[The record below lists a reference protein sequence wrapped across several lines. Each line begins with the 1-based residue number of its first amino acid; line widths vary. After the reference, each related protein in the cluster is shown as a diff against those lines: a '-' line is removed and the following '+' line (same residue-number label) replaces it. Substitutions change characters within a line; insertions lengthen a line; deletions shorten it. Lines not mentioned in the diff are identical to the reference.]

1 MVNSEVQK
9 NTSEARLGKAQRPLG
24 RSPVLGL
31 LDFCKGLAIVWI
43 VLIHWRPEWF
53 GWQGVHVFIVLS
65 GFGLTYSCLKR
76 DSDISWKKWYVK
88 RFRKVLPSYW
98 MVCLWGYLILACVYL
113 FEGRNLLNALSL
125 PLDVLLK
132 NALLLDLSLL
142 NPTVKVEPNG
152 SLWFI
157 PFIVSF
163 YLAFPWLYQ
172 VVAKHK
178 TVRVVL
184 FALLVAIVFEFVYRA
199 IALYW
204 LDGRPIGYAHY
215 AKLFPVLGVP
225 LDKLPTDFRFQHE
238 YAFNFFPSRLGE
250 FAIGMVAAVALVR
263 NSSIFHKVLLN
274 PWMGVLGF
282 LIWLAGNALIYQG
295 FWGWVFADF
304 VIAVGIILWF
314 VNLGSLLQKK
324 LPAFFSKMSEL
335 GVWSY
340 YIFLTHYLLVFITQK
355 MDAPLTP
362 LFDNSPIGIKVLRV
376 SLFGAIIVGTWITSR
391 ILQRFDQS
399 QFSDLIIQQTFA
411 KVWK

>member
-1 MVNSEVQK
+1 MVNFEAEK
-9 NTSEARLGKAQRPLG
+9 NTSQLPA
-24 RSPVLGL
+24 SVLGL

-125 PLDVLLK
+125 PLDVLLT
-132 NALLLDLSLL
+132 NTLLLKLTLL
-142 NPTVKVEPNG
+142 NPIVKVEPNG

-157 PFIVSF
+157 PFIISF

-172 VVAKHK
+172 LIAKHK

-184 FALLVAIVFEFVYRA
+184 FAFLMAIIVEFVYRA

-204 LDGRPIGYAHY
+204 LDGIPTAYRHY

-225 LDKLPTDFRFQHE
+225 LDKLPTDFRFKHE
-238 YAFNFFPSRLGE
+238 YAFDFFPSRLGE
-250 FAIGMVAAVALVR
+250 FAIGMVAAVGLVR
-263 NSSIFHKVLLN
+263 NPSIFHKVLLN

-304 VIAVGIILWF
+304 VIALGIILWF

-324 LPAFFSKMSEL
+324 LPAFFSKMSQL

-355 MDAPLTP
+355 MDAPLTS

-391 ILQRFDQS
+391 ILERFDRS
-399 QFSDLIIQQTFA
+399 QFSDLLIQKTFA
-411 KVWK
+411 KLLK

>member
-1 MVNSEVQK
+1 MLNSEVQK
-9 NTSEARLGKAQRPLG
+9 NTSQAPA
-24 RSPVLGL
+24 PVLGL

-125 PLDVLLK
+125 PLDVLV
-132 NALLLDLSLL
+132 NDALLLKLTLL
-142 NPTVKVEPNG
+142 NPIVKVEPNG

-172 VVAKHK
+172 LVVKHK

-184 FALLVAIVFEFVYRA
+184 FALLVTIVFEFVYRA

-204 LDGRPIGYAHY
+204 LDGIPTGYRHY

-238 YAFNFFPSRLGE
+238 YAFDFFPSRLGE
-250 FAIGMVAAVALVR
+250 FAIGMVAAVGLVR

-314 VNLGSLLQKK
+314 LNLGSFLQKK
-324 LPAFFSKMSEL
+324 LPAFFSKMSQL

-362 LFDNSPIGIKVLRV
+362 LFDNSAIGIKVLRV
-376 SLFGAIIVGTWITSR
+376 SLFGAILVGTWISSR
-391 ILQRFDQS
+391 ILERFDRS
-399 QFSDLIIQQTFA
+399 QFSDLMIQKTFA
-411 KVWK
+411 KVLK